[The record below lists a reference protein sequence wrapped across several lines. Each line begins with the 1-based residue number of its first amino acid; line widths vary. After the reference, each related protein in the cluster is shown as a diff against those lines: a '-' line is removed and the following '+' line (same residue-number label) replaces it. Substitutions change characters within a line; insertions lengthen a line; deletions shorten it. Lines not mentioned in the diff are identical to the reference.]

1 MNKHLH
7 AKHRVFLLLF
17 PLLLI
22 LAGCEINDF
31 DGDPNSEYRESFL
44 FTKAVGARSELFISN
59 VNGAVMI
66 IGVDTLNEVRISGS
80 KIVKDQS
87 DDEARRHIVDIE
99 IDMQESPSTLT
110 IKTLQPNTS
119 GRRTYQVNY
128 EVMIPSSWRVT
139 VSNVN
144 GNVDIQNIRNTVST
158 MVVNGTVNA
167 TEIAGNVSVTVTNG
181 VISGKVQIPENGSC
195 AFNLVNGNAT
205 LLVPRTTS
213 ASVTATVTL
222 GTVSVSNLPIVYSMN
237 TRTSVTGV
245 VGAGKGTIRLSSV
258 NGVVQ
263 LLGY

>member
-1 MNKHLH
+1 
-7 AKHRVFLLLF
+7 
-17 PLLLI
+17 
-22 LAGCEINDF
+22 
-31 DGDPNSEYRESFL
+31 
-44 FTKAVGARSELFISN
+44 
-59 VNGAVMI
+59 
-66 IGVDTLNEVRISGS
+66 
-80 KIVKDQS
+80 
-87 DDEARRHIVDIE
+87 
-99 IDMQESPSTLT
+99 MQESPSTLT

-139 VSNVN
+139 ISNVN
-144 GNVDIQNIRNTVST
+144 GNVDMQNIRNTVST
-158 MVVNGTVNA
+158 TVVNGTVNA

-222 GTVSVSNLPIVYSMN
+222 GTVSLSNLPIVYSTN
-237 TRTSVTGV
+237 TLTSVTGV
-245 VGAGKGTIRLSSV
+245 VGAGKGTIRLSSA